1 MQKADEPA
9 ESRCERVHGGAA
21 TPEGGIMAD
30 TSQPSFSIA
39 LAAVLAGGAISFWI
53 SAAFLGLSP
62 ATGVEA
68 LAILTSVVGAVFVK
82 VVLRTLKFDI
92 PLPFAAGA
100 LMAGRL
106 AGLALVQAFP
116 DLQGH
121 AIPGLSAYGLFST
134 FPTLILSAWLVQ
146 ISSGRM
152 HRLVY

>member
-1 MQKADEPA
+1 MQNAARTA

-30 TSQPSFSIA
+30 TSQPSFPVA
-39 LAAVLAGGAISFWI
+39 LTGVLAGGAISSWI
-53 SAAFLGLSP
+53 TAALLGLSP
-62 ATGVEA
+62 TTSVEA
-68 LAILTSVVGAVFVK
+68 LAILTSIVGAVFVK
-82 VVLRTLKFDI
+82 IVLRTLKFDI
-92 PLPFAAGA
+92 PIAFAAGA

-116 DLQGH
+116 DLEGH
-121 AIPGLSAYGLFST
+121 AIPGFSAYGLFSS

-152 HRLVY
+152 RRIVY